1 MGPILSI
8 PKAPPSSFVTNSLR
22 KNRVRR
28 DARDAKMQQQSDQKV
43 EKSSSF
49 DFGSFL
55 LVRDRD
61 AHEKS
66 GGGGVVQGDTS
77 KGNPKG
83 AFLARVIENVKTVA
97 REQVRRKTTTTTT
110 TNEGGLEDKESLET
124 FHARRK
130 DAQFVLIELRRANR
144 EALEEVEERKLKT
157 EQTRKEVEK
166 IGKKVLSAEYEKVH
180 LTMEMQSRQGIA
192 TSEDALKYGF
202 VDEETFLKSEKK
214 KSSSG
219 SRSGGVDALKK
230 NKNAFAERRLEDE
243 LERRK
248 DLLERI
254 EAAKERIKAL
264 ERSRVERKEK
274 KREAENAIRDLK
286 RTAAMVFKTIHCEK
300 KTTS

>member
-1 MGPILSI
+1 
-8 PKAPPSSFVTNSLR
+8 
-22 KNRVRR
+22 
-28 DARDAKMQQQSDQKV
+28 MQQQSDQKV

-77 KGNPKG
+77 KGNPG

-110 TNEGGLEDKESLET
+110 NEGGVDDKESLET

-254 EAAKERIKAL
+254 EAAKGRIKAL
-264 ERSRVERKEK
+264 ERSRVERTEK
-274 KREAENAIRDLK
+274 KREAENAIKDLK

-300 KTTS
+300 KMTS

>member
-77 KGNPKG
+77 KGNPG

-97 REQVRRKTTTTTT
+97 REQVRRKTTT

-192 TSEDALKYGF
+192 TSEDALKFDF
-202 VDEETFLKSEKK
+202 VDEETFLKSEKNK
-214 KSSSG
+214 NKNNKMS
-219 SRSGGVDALKK
+219 ALTTK

-248 DLLERI
+248 ELLERI
-254 EAAKERIKAL
+254 EKAKERKISLQRSKL
-264 ERSRVERKEK
+264 EREEK
-274 KREAENAIRDLK
+274 KREAENAIKDLK
-286 RTAAMVFKTIHCEK
+286 RTAAMVGEKFKTIVHQEK
-300 KTTS
+300 K

>member
-49 DFGSFL
+49 DLGSFL
-55 LVRDRD
+55 LVRDRG

-66 GGGGVVQGDTS
+66 RGVVQGDTS
-77 KGNPKG
+77 GNPG

-97 REQVRRKTTTTTT
+97 REQVRRKTTTT

>member
-66 GGGGVVQGDTS
+66 RGVVQGDTS
-77 KGNPKG
+77 GNPG

-97 REQVRRKTTTTTT
+97 REQVRRKTTT

-219 SRSGGVDALKK
+219 SRSGSIDALKK